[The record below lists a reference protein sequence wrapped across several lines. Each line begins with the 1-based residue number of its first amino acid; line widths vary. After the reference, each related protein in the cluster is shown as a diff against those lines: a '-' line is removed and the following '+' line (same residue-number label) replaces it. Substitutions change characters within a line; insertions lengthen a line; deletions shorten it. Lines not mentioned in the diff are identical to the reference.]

1 MAKRLVEQYPDKF
14 SDNFDINKKILTE
27 LKINDKYVRNKV
39 AGYIINV
46 VEKKKI
52 KP

>member
-1 MAKRLVEQYPDKF
+1 MAKRLVELNLGKF
-14 SDNFDINKKILTE
+14 SANFTENKKVLDE
-27 LKINDKYVRNKV
+27 MKLFDDKSVRNKV

-52 KP
+52 K